1 MEKAATHFS
10 IVHAKTCPTVLS
22 RCFNLTCCNM
32 AGHLPLAIWT
42 LVCIQL
48 LHWAITFLLLWHF
61 GFCRDILGWGDV
73 MLCTSHRWMMFLSVQ
88 RDCFP
93 GGPQNLSLTQPFAER
108 FEPQRAGYGSTL
120 AHSSLCQHRAT
131 GIACLSAILTG
142 RAL

>member
-1 MEKAATHFS
+1 M
-10 IVHAKTCPTVLS
+10 HAKTCPTVLS

-61 GFCRDILGWGDV
+61 GFCCDILGWGDV